1 MEQFELESFC
11 TYFDVFVLLIKR
23 IMDHFG
29 EKIEHVKSDIRKML
43 EDPEQLPWYMSVR
56 QLNMTIDEL
65 NKMNQLRDKNRFVPY
80 YPKGLADSWAKED
93 RLGEELLEILD
104 AYMKF

>member
-1 MEQFELESFC
+1 
-11 TYFDVFVLLIKR
+11 
-23 IMDHFG
+23 MDHFG

-80 YPKGLADSWAKED
+80 YPKGIVDSWAQED

>member
-1 MEQFELESFC
+1 
-11 TYFDVFVLLIKR
+11 
-23 IMDHFG
+23 MDHFG

-80 YPKGLADSWAKED
+80 YPKGIADSWAQED

>member
-1 MEQFELESFC
+1 
-11 TYFDVFVLLIKR
+11 
-23 IMDHFG
+23 MDYFG

-80 YPKGLADSWAKED
+80 YPKGIADSWAKED

>member
-1 MEQFELESFC
+1 
-11 TYFDVFVLLIKR
+11 
-23 IMDHFG
+23 MDHFG

-43 EDPEQLPWYMSVR
+43 EDSEKLPWYMSVR

-65 NKMNQLRDKNRFVPY
+65 DKMNQLRDKNRFVPY
-80 YPKGLADSWAKED
+80 YPKGIADCWAQND

-104 AYMKF
+104 SYMKF